1 MHLYN
6 HFIIQATEYI
16 KNFLI
21 IVSASFTY
29 LVILYIYIYIFVYF
43 IFVLIHL
50 LFHLFSQEPS
60 RPPPRL
66 GVNTES
72 FRKFQTLHIRDMV
85 FLDTAYAFRMKTQTC

>member
-6 HFIIQATEYI
+6 HFIIQATEYV
-16 KNFLI
+16 KYVLI

-29 LVILYIYIYIFVYF
+29 LVIFLYIFVYF
-43 IFVLIHL
+43 TFVLIYL
-50 LFHLFSQEPS
+50 LFHVFSQEPS

-72 FRKFQTLHIRDMV
+72 FRKCQTLNLEKWR
-85 FLDTAYAFRMKTQTC
+85 F

>member
-6 HFIIQATEYI
+6 HFIIQATEYV
-16 KNFLI
+16 KNVLI

-29 LVILYIYIYIFVYF
+29 LVIFLYMFVYF
-43 IFVLIHL
+43 IFVLIYL

-66 GVNTES
+66 VVNTES
-72 FRKFQTLHIRDMV
+72 FRKCQTLNLEKWR
-85 FLDTAYAFRMKTQTC
+85 F